1 MSFKMCR
8 SQEARVWSDPKVLQ
22 RLRNDFV
29 IIALYVDDKTPIPE
43 NEWVISSYDGKV
55 KKTIGKKYADF
66 QISKF
71 NVNAQPYYVILD
83 TNGQPLIQPKAY
95 DLNIDNF
102 IQFLDAGKQAFYRK
116 D

>member
-1 MSFKMCR
+1 M
-8 SQEARVWSDPKVLQ
+8 EARVWSDPKVLQ

-66 QISKF
+66 PNFEIQCKRSAPIMLFSTQM
-71 NVNAQPYYVILD
+71 VNL
-83 TNGQPLIQPKAY
+83 
-95 DLNIDNF
+95 
-102 IQFLDAGKQAFYRK
+102 
-116 D
+116 